1 MLKVKITKISLF
13 QKILPYCSGSLA
25 IGDLSEDRTKSFD
38 TFTSSVVV
46 IDTDKGVSGVG
57 ESCPWVQDNLN
68 ELEVYNNLAS
78 CLLGED
84 PLKIKQIIK
93 NMDIAVQGHTFAK
106 SALDMACW
114 DIKGKNS
121 RVPLYELLGGKL
133 TNGAPLYRCVMEQEH
148 DKIKIEMERYRAS
161 GYKYFK
167 LRVGIEPNKDIDLI
181 KFAVNLAQPGE
192 VVYADANCRWTLSEA
207 LKVVKEIEGLGIMI
221 EQPCLSYE
229 DCMNVRKNTDL
240 LIKLDELVTDLTIA
254 EKIVQDRAA
263 DVVCIKMSRV
273 GGLSKAIEIRDFF
286 VSKGIKVVTECM
298 MGGEIVSSAVS
309 HFSAST
315 PPELLF
321 NTGDLHAYVT
331 ASTGTINPPTSNGKI
346 YCNLAPGLGVEPDL
360 LSLGTPIAVFKNY
373 NN

>member
-1 MLKVKITKISLF
+1 
-13 QKILPYCSGSLA
+13 
-25 IGDLSEDRTKSFD
+25 
-38 TFTSSVVV
+38 
-46 IDTDKGVSGVG
+46 
-57 ESCPWVQDNLN
+57 
-68 ELEVYNNLAS
+68 
-78 CLLGED
+78 
-84 PLKIKQIIK
+84 
-93 NMDIAVQGHTFAK
+93 
-106 SALDMACW
+106 
-114 DIKGKNS
+114 
-121 RVPLYELLGGKL
+121 
-133 TNGAPLYRCVMEQEH
+133 MEQEH
-148 DKIKIEMERYRAS
+148 DQIKIEMERYRAS

-298 MGGEIVSSAVS
+298 MGGEIVSAAVS

-331 ASTGTINPPTSNGKI
+331 ASTGTISPPTSNGKI

-360 LSLGTPIAVFKNY
+360 VSLGTPIAVFKDY

>member
-1 MLKVKITKISLF
+1 M
-13 QKILPYCSGSLA
+13 
-25 IGDLSEDRTKSFD
+25 
-38 TFTSSVVV
+38 
-46 IDTDKGVSGVG
+46 SGVG

-93 NMDIAVQGHTFAK
+93 NMDMAVQGHTFAK

-148 DKIKIEMERYRAS
+148 DQIKIEMERYRAS

-298 MGGEIVSSAVS
+298 MGGEIVSAAVS

-360 LSLGTPIAVFKNY
+360 VSLGTPIAVFKNY